1 MRRLA
6 MLLLAPLA
14 LTGCTTIYQVRG
26 TENFLKPMAVR
37 DLVGSDEV
45 HRARQISME
54 HQSIEKY
61 DDFSLGVIEISDE
74 GSVNPAQKEMVMDW
88 IERETKPGGILVIFA
103 HGWHHGA
110 RTCDSNLCCFRT
122 LLSEIKKSGMAGEG
136 KNVVGLYLGW
146 RGESLPYE
154 GWNTA
159 TLWGRKRVAE
169 HIGRTAGKEIL
180 LELDR
185 RVWQKQTE
193 LSMITIGHSL
203 GGALVYSAVKS
214 KLTGDISDIEL
225 GKVRELRVVR
235 TEESR
240 VEALERKE
248 KALRAGFGDLVVLV
262 NPALEASEY
271 QPFDAD
277 LRDGRVVCSG
287 PDCHAELL
295 RQGLPYDK
303 LQPYS
308 KWQLPVLL
316 TIASE
321 ADTAVGGA
329 FPPAR
334 FLQALFTF
342 HWGQLGRAHRTGL
355 GRYAPQV
362 THRLTAPGR
371 YVDERRTVSP
381 DCGCPKVAEGLAA
394 MPSLDVQLDSTS
406 GARKIGGGLEFG
418 LTEDRLKRGW
428 DVNSPYVVVQT
439 DKGVMSDHNDIFNPT
454 LIAFLRTYIEAY
466 DRKYYALPEE
476 VKKTMRGAGR

>member
-1 MRRLA
+1 MRRLVT
-6 MLLLAPLA
+6 LLVATLA
-14 LTGCTTIYQVRG
+14 LTSCTTAYQVRG
-26 TENFLKPMAVR
+26 TESFLKPMPAR
-37 DLVGSDEV
+37 DLVGTDEL

-61 DDFSLGVIEISDE
+61 NDFSLGVIEISDE
-74 GSVNPAQKEMVMDW
+74 GSVNPEQKEMVMDW
-88 IERETKPGGILVIFA
+88 IEKETKAGGILVVFA

-122 LLSEIKKSGMAGEG
+122 LLSEMKKSGMAGPG

-146 RGESLPYE
+146 RGESLPYTP
-154 GWNTA
+154 WNTS

-180 LELDR
+180 LELER
-185 RVWQKQTE
+185 RVWYKNFD

-225 GKVRELRVVR
+225 GKVRQLQVVR

-240 VEALERKE
+240 VEALERKQ

-262 NPALEASEY
+262 NPALEANEY
-271 QPFDAD
+271 LPFDAD
-277 LRDGRVVCSG
+277 LRDDRVYCKG

-303 LQPYS
+303 LQPYRDV
-308 KWQLPVLL
+308 QMPVLL

-321 ADTAVGGA
+321 ADTAVGVA
-329 FPPAR
+329 FPAAR
-334 FLQALFTF
+334 FLQALFTL
-342 HWGQLGRAHRTGL
+342 HWGQLGAIYRQGM
-355 GRYAPQV
+355 GRYTPQV
-362 THRLTAPGR
+362 THRLTAPAR
-371 YVDERRTVSP
+371 SKDEKTTVSP

-394 MPSLDVQLDSTS
+394 MPPLDVQLNSTE
-406 GARKIGGGLEFG
+406 GAHKIGGGLEFG
-418 LTEDRLKRGW
+418 LTEDRRRRGW
-428 DVNSPYVVVQT
+428 DVNSPYIVVQT
-439 DKGVMSDHNDIFNPT
+439 DKGVMTDHNDIFNPT
-454 LIAFLRTYIEAY
+454 LIAFLRAYIEAY
-466 DRKYYALPEE
+466 DKKYEALPED
-476 VKKTMRGAGR
+476 VKRTMKMKQ

>member
-1 MRRLA
+1 MRRLIT
-6 MLLLAPLA
+6 LLLATLA
-14 LTGCTTIYQVRG
+14 LTSCTTAYQVRG
-26 TENFLKPMAVR
+26 TESTLKPMPPG
-37 DLVGSDEV
+37 DLVGSDEL

-61 DDFSLGVIEISDE
+61 DGFSLGVIEISDE
-74 GSVNPAQKEMVMDW
+74 GSVNPEQKEMVMDW
-88 IERETKPGGILVIFA
+88 IERETKPGGILVVFA

-122 LLSEIKKSGMAGEG
+122 MLSEMKKSGMAGEG

-146 RGESLPYE
+146 RGESLPYD

-180 LELDR
+180 LELER
-185 RVWQKQTE
+185 RVWLKQFD

-203 GGALVYSAVKS
+203 GGALVYSAIKS

-225 GKVRELRVVR
+225 GKVRDFRVVR

-240 VEALERKE
+240 VEALARKE

-262 NPALEASEY
+262 NPALQASEY

-277 LRDGRVVCSG
+277 LRDDRVHCKG
-287 PDCHAELL
+287 PDCHDELL
-295 RQGLPYDK
+295 HQGLPYDK
-303 LQPYS
+303 LQPY
-308 KWQLPVLL
+308 KDVQMPVLL

-321 ADTAVGGA
+321 ADTAVGTA
-329 FPPAR
+329 FSPAR

-342 HWGQLGRAHRTGL
+342 HWGQLRKAYWTGM

-371 YVDERRTVSP
+371 YRDEKTTVSP

-394 MPSLDVQLDSTS
+394 MPPLDVQLDSNS

-418 LTEDRLKRGW
+418 LTEDRLRRGW
-428 DVNSPYVVVQT
+428 DVHSPYLVVQT

-454 LIAFLRTYIEAY
+454 LIAFLRAYIQAY
-466 DRKYYALPEE
+466 EKKYESLPEE
-476 VKKTMRGAGR
+476 VKRTMKMKQ

>member
-1 MRRLA
+1 MRRLVS
-6 MLLLAPLA
+6 LLLAS
-14 LTGCTTIYQVRG
+14 LTLTSCTTAYQVRG
-26 TENFLKPMAVR
+26 TESFLKPMAVG
-37 DLVGSDEV
+37 DLVGTDDI

-61 DDFSLGVIEISDE
+61 KDFSLGVIEISDE
-74 GSVNPAQKEMVMDW
+74 GSVNPEQKKMVMDW
-88 IERETKPGGILVIFA
+88 IERETQPGGILVVFA

-122 LLSEIKKSGMAGEG
+122 MLSEMKKAGMAGEG

-146 RGESLPYE
+146 RGESLPYG

-180 LELDR
+180 LELER
-185 RVWQKQTE
+185 RVWQTQYE

-203 GGALVYSAVKS
+203 GGALVYSAVKG
-214 KLTGDISDIEL
+214 KLTGDVSDIEL
-225 GKVRELRVVR
+225 GKVRKLRVVR
-235 TEESR
+235 AEESR
-240 VEALERKE
+240 VDALERKE
-248 KALRAGFGDLVVLV
+248 KARRAGFGDLVVLV

-271 QPFDAD
+271 LPFDAD
-277 LRDGRVVCSG
+277 LRDDRVQCKG
-287 PDCHAELL
+287 PDCRAELL

-303 LQPYS
+303 LSPYP

-321 ADTAVGGA
+321 ADTAVGTA

-342 HWGQLGRAHRTGL
+342 HWGQLGAMYRLGM

-362 THRLTAPGR
+362 THRLTAPQRHQG
-371 YVDERRTVSP
+371 EKTTVSP

-394 MPSLDVQLDSTS
+394 MPPLDVQLDSSS
-406 GARKIGGGLEFG
+406 GVRTIGGGLDFG
-418 LTEDRLKRGW
+418 LTEDRLRRGW
-428 DVNSPYVVVQT
+428 DVHSPYIVVQT

-454 LIAFLRTYIEAY
+454 LIAFLRAYIQAY
-466 DRKYYALPEE
+466 DTKYDELPGEL
-476 VKKTMRGAGR
+476 KKTMRMKQ